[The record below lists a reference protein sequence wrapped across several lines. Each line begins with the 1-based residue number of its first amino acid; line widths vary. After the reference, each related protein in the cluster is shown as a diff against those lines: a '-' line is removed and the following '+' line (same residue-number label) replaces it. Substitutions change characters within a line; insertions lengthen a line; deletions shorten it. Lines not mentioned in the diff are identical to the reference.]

1 MAMSMREQVKQL
13 WKLCFQDTDDF
24 VDLYFRMRYTDEINS
39 AIEMDGRVVAALQ
52 RVLYSLTCFGTVIPV
67 AYISGACTHPSYRQH
82 GLLRRVMPETPRE
95 MYRRGNRCI
104 RM

>member
-39 AIEMDGRVVAALQ
+39 AIEMDAMAP
-52 RVLYSLTCFGTVIPV
+52 I
-67 AYISGACTHPSYRQH
+67 
-82 GLLRRVMPETPRE
+82 VME
-95 MYRRGNRCI
+95 
-104 RM
+104 RMTRLNDFLIYVNFV